1 MKFGFNLPHLMELPA
16 MTQPWELSVT
26 GADQTRMAR
35 RAEELGYDLI
45 AVPEHYLIPRAH
57 VEYSGTHWMHASTAQ
72 AYLAGATQTIRIS
85 SCVTLLPLQHPV
97 ITAKVLATAD
107 WFSSGRITAAFGV
120 GWLREE
126 FDVLGVPFQKRGR
139 MSDEYL
145 AAIIELWTSETPSF
159 QGEFVS
165 FQEVAFEP
173 KPVQKPHIPIWIGGD
188 ADAVL
193 RRAARFA
200 SGWFPFLTPPQD
212 IAARVDFIKSQA
224 GYDGRD
230 FEVVYGLGTSLI
242 GEGHVPQDDPAKRRD
257 MSAEAIVDE
266 LGRLQRSGVTMSAVL
281 IPKVRDVDEY
291 LDYAQWVIEEV
302 KPKVP

>member
-45 AVPEHYLIPRAH
+45 AVPEHFLIPRTH
-57 VEYSGTHWMHASTAQ
+57 VDLSGSHWMHATTAQ
-72 AYLAGATQTIRIS
+72 AYLAGATTSIRIS

-97 ITAKVLATAD
+97 ITAKALATAD
-107 WFSSGRITAAFGV
+107 WLSSGRITAAFGV

-126 FDVLGVPFQKRGR
+126 FDLLGVPFGKRGR

-145 AAIIELWTSETPSF
+145 AAIIELWTSEKPSY

-165 FQEVAFEP
+165 FDEVTFDP
-173 KPVQKPHIPIWIGGD
+173 KPRQKPHIPIWIGGD

-212 IAARVDFIKSQA
+212 IAARVDFIKSQP

-230 FEVVYGLGTSLI
+230 FEVIYGLGTSLI
-242 GEGHVPQDDPAKRRD
+242 GEGHVPQEDPATRRD

>member
-45 AVPEHYLIPRAH
+45 AIPEHFLIPRTH
-57 VEYSGTHWMHASTAQ
+57 VELSGSHWLHSTTAQ
-72 AYLAGATQTIRIS
+72 AYLAGATTSIRIS

-97 ITAKVLATAD
+97 ITAKALVTAD
-107 WFSSGRITAAFGV
+107 WLSSGRITAAFGV

-126 FDVLGVPFQKRGR
+126 FDLLGVPFGKRGR

-145 AAIIELWTSETPSF
+145 AAIIELWTSETPSY

-165 FQEVAFEP
+165 FDEVAFDP
-173 KPVQKPHIPIWIGGD
+173 KPVQKPHIPIWLGGD

-200 SGWFPFLTPPQD
+200 SGWFPFLTPPED
-212 IAARVDFIKSQA
+212 IAARVDFIKSQP
-224 GYDGRD
+224 GYDGRE

-242 GEGHVPQDDPAKRRD
+242 GEGHVPQDVPATRRD

-281 IPKVRDVDEY
+281 IPQVRDVDEY